1 MGVIIPLTN
10 PQYPSYTY
18 LDIRKLYKDNAE
30 DSKMMHENDSEPEMV
45 QAGISNCHLK
55 ITSKSQSEIRQNRQE
70 SRY

>member
-18 LDIRKLYKDNAE
+18 LDMRKLYKDNAE

-45 QAGISNCHLK
+45 
-55 ITSKSQSEIRQNRQE
+55 
-70 SRY
+70 